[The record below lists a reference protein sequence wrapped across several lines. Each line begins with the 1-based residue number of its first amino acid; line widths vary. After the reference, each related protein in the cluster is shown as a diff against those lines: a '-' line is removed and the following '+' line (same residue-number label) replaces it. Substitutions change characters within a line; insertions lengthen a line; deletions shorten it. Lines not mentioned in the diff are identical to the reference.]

1 MIGERLLQLRKRAG
15 LAQID
20 LAVAMGDRYSPSM
33 ISQVE
38 TGQRTLRLDGAINA
52 ARELGV
58 SLDYLVG
65 LSDDP
70 RPYSEIAIGLAELD
84 ALKHEL
90 GGSSVL
96 YDPEALH
103 NERAY
108 AVDAA
113 SARYVEIH
121 EVAAAAGD
129 GILIE
134 DAPVKGH
141 LTFQRDWLKSHGIDP
156 ARCTVIGISGN
167 SMEPT
172 LPDGCS
178 ILVDHARQ
186 TRRRGRIYVLQTDDG
201 LMVKRAGREK
211 SGWQLISDNPYWPP
225 AVWPDDAAIIGEVRW
240 AARTF

>member
-1 MIGERLLQLRKRAG
+1 MLGERIAAARRHRG
-15 LAQID
+15 ISQIE
-20 LAVAMGDRYSPSM
+20 LAVAMGDRYDAPM
-33 ISQVE
+33 ISNVE
-38 TGQRTLRLDGAINA
+38 ANRRSIRLDGLANA
-52 ARELGV
+52 ARELQV
-58 SLDYLVG
+58 STDYLLG
-65 LSDDP
+65 LTDDP
-70 RPYSEIAIGLAELD
+70 TPSSRLLAELD
-84 ALKHEL
+84 VYRHEL
-90 GGSSVL
+90 GDSTIL
-96 YDPEALH
+96 YDPAAVGIKDDH
-103 NERAY
+103 T
-108 AVDAA
+108 VDAG
-113 SARYVEIH
+113 STRYVEIH
-121 EVAAAAGD
+121 EVAASAGD

-141 LTFQRDWLKSHGIDP
+141 LAFQRDWLKSHSIDP

>member
-1 MIGERLLQLRKRAG
+1 MIGDRLAVARKRKG
-15 LAQID
+15 LTQID
-20 LAVAMGDRYSPSM
+20 LAVAMGDRYDQSVVSA
-33 ISQVE
+33 VE
-38 TGQRTLRLDGAINA
+38 HNRSALRFDGLVNVAK
-52 ARELGV
+52 ELEV
-58 SLDYLVG
+58 SIDYLFG
-65 LSDDP
+65 LTDDP
-70 RPYSEIAIGLAELD
+70 RPYAELAKDLAELD
-84 ALKHEL
+84 AYRHEL
-90 GGSSVL
+90 GEQTVL
-96 YDPEALH
+96 YDPAALH

-108 AVDAA
+108 AVDAG
-113 SARYVEIH
+113 STRYVEIH
-121 EVAAAAGD
+121 EVAASAGD

-141 LTFQRDWLKSHGIDP
+141 LAFQRDWLKSHGIDP